1 MNKYQKALLAIKKIV
16 IDERADGFYHPRTVA
31 DFYCDDVDIL
41 QELADNP
48 PLKIEELKEGMWVWD
63 DKTKSYIYI
72 FELLYWKPVK
82 AIIYAGRIINDP
94 AHGFCID
101 FEENR
106 FYRREVPQ
114 EGQENE

>member
-31 DFYCDDVDIL
+31 DFYCGEVDIL

-48 PLKIEELKEGMWVWD
+48 PLKFEDLKEGMWVWD
-63 DKTKSYIYI
+63 DKEKWYRKIVILFDPCQEYPKGSFKSWADSCETSLD
-72 FELLYWKPVK
+72 FVE
-82 AIIYAGRIINDP
+82 
-94 AHGFCID
+94 

-106 FYRREVPQ
+106 FYRREVQ
-114 EGQENE
+114 R